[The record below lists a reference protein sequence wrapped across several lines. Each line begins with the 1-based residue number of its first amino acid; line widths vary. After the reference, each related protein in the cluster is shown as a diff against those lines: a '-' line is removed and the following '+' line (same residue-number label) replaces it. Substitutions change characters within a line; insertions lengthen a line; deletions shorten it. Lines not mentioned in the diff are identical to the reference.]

1 MKKDKSILFFGLFF
15 AASVLAEVYCIVEKI
30 NIIGVSVIVLIAAVL
45 FLDCLRHEKERSEER
60 RQAFLEDKI
69 DELEKIQK
77 AIYVQTERNSKAIR
91 ECLIKMNNSEN
102 RLAQDIMENQL
113 NTAKLII
120 KNNRE
125 DLKKVSYI
133 GKLSDE
139 KVISVLNKNTD
150 KLVRELKRN
159 VAGNSP
165 VKPGSTEDLQQEAMA
180 SANMAAEALETQV
193 HPTALEA
200 LSAGNTEEKPP
211 VTDMPDLE
219 EAHTET
225 PDLEANET
233 EIPDIDLPD
242 SEGDIEPEEDLQKI
256 SIDMS
261 PEEMLAML
269 AAEEEEAAGNR
280 EPEAAHNGQEAE
292 GKTVSAEPAD
302 PSRQLSPDEIAAMF
316 ASTEPAAEEPEE
328 EPADPGRQLSPDETA
343 AMSASTEARA
353 EEPAEDL
360 GDPNV
365 QLSQDDIAA
374 MFAALEDSG
383 SEESGPQEELAAPAA
398 EGASDPNHQMS
409 PDEIAALFN
418 SIGQ

>member
-1 MKKDKSILFFGLFF
+1 MKKDKSILYFGLFF

-45 FLDCLRHEKERSEER
+45 FLDCLRREKEKSEEK

-102 RLAQDIMENQL
+102 KLAQDIMENQL

-150 KLVRELKRN
+150 KLVRELKGN
-159 VAGNSP
+159 VTGNSL
-165 VKPGSTEDLQQEAMA
+165 VKPGSAEDLQQEAVT
-180 SANMAAEALETQV
+180 SATMAAEPSETPV

-200 LSAGNTEEKPP
+200 LSAGNAEEKPP
-211 VTDMPDLE
+211 VIDTPDLE

-225 PDLEANET
+225 SDFESNET
-233 EIPDIDLPD
+233 ETPDIEIPDINMPDIDLPD

-280 EPEAAHNGQEAE
+280 ETEDIHNGQEAE
-292 GKTVSAEPAD
+292 GKTESVEPAD
-302 PSRQLSPDEIAAMF
+302 PNRQLSPDEIAAMF
-316 ASTEPAAEEPEE
+316 ASTGPEAEETMEKTVE
-328 EPADPGRQLSPDETA
+328 
-343 AMSASTEARA
+343 
-353 EEPAEDL
+353 
-360 GDPNV
+360 DPNV

-383 SEESGPQEELAAPAA
+383 SEESKPQEEPAAPAA
-398 EGASDPNHQMS
+398 EGAADPNHQMS